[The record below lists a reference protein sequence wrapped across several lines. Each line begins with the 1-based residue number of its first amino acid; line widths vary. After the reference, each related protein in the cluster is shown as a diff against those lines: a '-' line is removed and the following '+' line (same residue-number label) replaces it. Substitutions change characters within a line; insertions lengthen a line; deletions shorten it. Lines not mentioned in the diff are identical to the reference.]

1 MRVATYPHL
10 WFMKKISTQIN
21 RKYTVTSPNGCR
33 VCADNGLQL
42 CVVAAGQQADFTAIS
57 HFVEVDD
64 DEATISLLFYRLQSA
79 AVVTDAGQPCIVGS
93 LPDVLQSNCV
103 YDLGELGADI
113 DFSVLHFNESPH
125 VQTAELW
132 FSIGTMVPSVTWPT
146 ELIWLNDGEPTFMT
160 MMAYRFVLRRESNGK
175 LIINLAYEYS
185 L

>member
-1 MRVATYPHL
+1 
-10 WFMKKISTQIN
+10 MKKVQTQIN
-21 RKYTVTSPNGCR
+21 RKYTVTSPNGCSVR
-33 VCADNGLQL
+33 ADNGMQL
-42 CVVAAGQQADFTAIS
+42 CVVPAGQQADFTAIS
-57 HFVEVDD
+57 HSVEVDD
-64 DEATISLLFYRLQSA
+64 ESAVVSLLYHQRGGGAPSMGNA
-79 AVVTDAGQPCIVGS
+79 SQPYIVGV
-93 LPDVLQSNCV
+93 LPATLQSNCV
-103 YDLGELGADI
+103 YDLGELGAEV

-146 ELIWLNDGEPTFMT
+146 ELIWLNDGEPTFMS

>member
-1 MRVATYPHL
+1 
-10 WFMKKISTQIN
+10 MKKISTQIN

-103 YDLGELGADI
+103 YDLGELGAEV
-113 DFSVLHFNESPH
+113 DFSVLQFGDNGS

-132 FSIGTMVPSVTWPT
+132 FSTGLVLPDISWP
-146 ELIWLNDGEPTFMT
+146 ENAIWLDGVPVLMNNT
-160 MMAYRFVLRRESNGK
+160 AYRVVLRYEPSGM
-175 LIINLAYEYS
+175 LIFNLAYEYTI
-185 L
+185 